1 MPGRSVSSAC
11 LLRQVS
17 SALSRNRRNESRP
30 DVDEARFLALNSWH
44 GNCMDSSDVNTEI
57 QNCSRVAG

>member
-30 DVDEARFLALNSWH
+30 DVDEARFLALNFMARQLH
-44 GNCMDSSDVNTEI
+44 GLK
-57 QNCSRVAG
+57 